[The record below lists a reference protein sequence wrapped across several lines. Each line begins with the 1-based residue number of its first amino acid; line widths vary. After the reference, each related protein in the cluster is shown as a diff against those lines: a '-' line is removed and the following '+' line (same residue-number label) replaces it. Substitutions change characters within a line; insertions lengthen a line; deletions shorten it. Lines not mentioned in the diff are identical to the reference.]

1 MFSVQFFVLTFSSS
15 VQPWRWH
22 IMTKH
27 ERPLGERAGAL
38 LYWNIIKYC
47 WNFELLCVILRISDL
62 ENILSVWGQ
71 LSRGRVRT
79 SSGVGGTYLTLGS
92 TNQRNGRLVM
102 CSLRAKKPHLQI
114 VTYGS
119 SVTIYSSTSLVC
131 ASLHLFWNPNK
142 WALILWTQAQ
152 FFLLFSSLYH
162 TSISI
167 LEVACV
173 TWQKQYL
180 GFK

>member
-47 WNFELLCVILRISDL
+47 WNFELLCVKLRFKAIWKIYWVYEDSLAGAGL
-62 ENILSVWGQ
+62 EHQ
-71 LSRGRVRT
+71 
-79 SSGVGGTYLTLGS
+79 VGGTYLTLGS

-142 WALILWTQAQ
+142 WALILWTQAH
-152 FFLLFSSLYH
+152 FFLFLLSLHHLYQN
-162 TSISI
+162 
-167 LEVACV
+167 
-173 TWQKQYL
+173 WY
-180 GFK
+180 